1 MSDQMMIM
9 PALGVRQLEQEYR
22 ELPDG
27 RIGCYGRS
35 KTTNPDWTVT
45 YTEWE
50 LISCISG
57 GPALLKIAAACGQP
71 VKRLESPW
79 ERAKAA
85 VRRYFWRG

>member
-1 MSDQMMIM
+1 MDDKIMIM

-27 RIGCYGRS
+27 RIACYGRS
-35 KTTNPDWTVT
+35 KTTNPDWSVS

-50 LISCISG
+50 AISYISG
-57 GPALLKIAAACGQP
+57 GPDLLRIAASCGQP

-85 VRRYFWRG
+85 ARRCFWRE